1 MKRIPQPVCPWCRRE
16 FASKQAAPAA
26 LICQECHSL
35 LRGLPAETLVQM
47 VVYFAGYSQIALQLL
62 LESNDIVKTF
72 TAAALSR
79 QTEPKPPSRKPQAA
93 IAISPAPSGKRS
105 IA

>member
-16 FASKQAAPAA
+16 FSSKRPVPAA
-26 LICQECHSL
+26 LICQECHFL

-47 VVYFAGYSQIALQLL
+47 IVYFAGYSQIALQLL
-62 LESNDIVKTF
+62 LESNDIVKMF
-72 TAAALSR
+72 TATALSR
-79 QTEPKPPSRKPQAA
+79 QTGSKPPGRKPQAA
-93 IAISPAPSGKRS
+93 IAIAPAPSGKRF